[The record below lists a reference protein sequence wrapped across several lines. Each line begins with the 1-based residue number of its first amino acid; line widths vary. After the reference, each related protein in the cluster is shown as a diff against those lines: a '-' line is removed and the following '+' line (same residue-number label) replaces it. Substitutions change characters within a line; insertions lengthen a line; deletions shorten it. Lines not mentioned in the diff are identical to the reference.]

1 MDPITAFAMAQGAL
15 KAIRSGVEFYKE
27 CQAAAADVSEVTT
40 EISGHIGKFLDAKT
54 VVQDAAAKAKQ
65 DSEDPSNAGNINSQ
79 ALNNVMMQMQ
89 LENAEKELRE
99 MLVYQTPGLGAVWS
113 RFEDERNRLSA
124 IQEAH
129 KERERLHQEQLRH
142 IAAKKAAAR
151 KRAIM
156 QLWHDAHWVLIVISV
171 ILMFGG
177 CMYLIVRD
185 RAEQYP
191 ELGRCFIPKGS
202 PGYEFYNNL
211 RWVDCTIPV

>member
-27 CQAAAADVSEVTT
+27 CQSAAADVSEVTT

-124 IQEAH
+124 IQEGH
-129 KERERLHQEQLRH
+129 KERERQRQEQLRH
-142 IAAKKAAAR
+142 IAAKKAADR
-151 KRAIM
+151 KRAM
-156 QLWHDAHWVLIVISV
+156 KQLWHDAHWVLIVIS
-171 ILMFGG
+171 IIAMFCGS
-177 CMYLIVRD
+177 MYLIVRD

-202 PGYEFYNNL
+202 PGYEFYNSL
-211 RWVDCTIPV
+211 RWVDCSIPS